1 MCWGNSSSQPL
12 SLPWHSGSFWPSPPV
27 HTRHAGFATAP
38 ASLLWNPPSTQR
50 LMPATRG
57 TTNTVGSVP
66 PPRCRWLCPRGSPMV
81 QSGMKAGYNPSCKVR
96 SSFSSSC
103 HGWETRG
110 EVRPLLQPQYRV
122 GGVCLGQSMC
132 PFLDLKSFSR
142 LPGSLQP
149 VSL

>member
-1 MCWGNSSSQPL
+1 
-12 SLPWHSGSFWPSPPV
+12 
-27 HTRHAGFATAP
+27 
-38 ASLLWNPPSTQR
+38 
-50 LMPATRG
+50 
-57 TTNTVGSVP
+57 
-66 PPRCRWLCPRGSPMV
+66 MV
-81 QSGMKAGYNPSCKVR
+81 QSGMKAGYNPSCKVL